1 LAYHLRF
8 RDERSGSLIPMA
20 KGRHELR
27 AARTRWAL
35 IVGLVAGVLAL
46 ALGGVAYAAFR
57 HEQANA
63 GRIVPGTRIAD
74 VDVSGMTRAQALA
87 AVRARARADLDREI
101 VVFVEGER
109 FTTTAR
115 RLGRRAWVGR
125 AVEQAMKAS
134 ERVGWVERAW
144 RRFRDDPLDIDIRL
158 SLGGD
163 GGVERFVRRTAR
175 EVAVDPRGASI
186 GIGKDGGL
194 AFRQAKAGSALN
206 VARAERLLSEALADG
221 SSIVRL
227 SVHPVKAKINARTMP
242 PTIVVHVDTNRLD
255 LYEGFQVTHSW
266 DVATAKP
273 GWVTPVGEWSLYQ
286 KRENP
291 TWYNPALDSWG
302 AGIPAVVPGG
312 PGNPMGTRALYITA
326 PGLIRIHGTYS
337 PDSIGRYA
345 SHGCIRMHNE
355 HVEALYELVPV
366 GAKVIIMGSR
376 PSWASEG
383 DLPDTPDGS
392 DTVA

>member
-1 LAYHLRF
+1 
-8 RDERSGSLIPMA
+8 MA
-20 KGRHELR
+20 RGRHEVR
-27 AARTRWAL
+27 AGRTRWPL
-35 IVGLVAGVLAL
+35 IVGLAAGVLVLALSGAAYAAYRYDQANADRILPGTSVAGV
-46 ALGGVAYAAFR
+46 
-57 HEQANA
+57 
-63 GRIVPGTRIAD
+63 
-74 VDVSGMTRAQALA
+74 DVSEMTRGEAIA
-87 AVRARARADLDREI
+87 AVRARARLDLDREI

-115 RLGRRAWVGR
+115 QLGRRAWVGR
-125 AVEQAMKAS
+125 AVDEAMKAS
-134 ERVGWVERAW
+134 GRLGWVERAW
-144 RRFRDDPLDIDIRL
+144 RRFRDDPLDVDVAL

-163 GGVERFVRRTAR
+163 RGVKGFVRRTAR
-175 EVAVDPRGASI
+175 AVSVVPRDASI
-186 GIGKDGGL
+186 VIGKDGGL
-194 AFRQAKAGSALN
+194 AFRRSKPGVALD
-206 VARAERLLSEALADG
+206 ARRSERLLSEALADG

-227 SVHPVKAKINARTMP
+227 SVHPVAAKINPRTMG

-255 LYEGFQVTHSW
+255 LYEGFEVTHSW

-273 GWVTPVGEWSLYQ
+273 GYVTPVGEWSLYQ

-302 AGIPAVVPGG
+302 AGLPAVVPGG

-326 PGLIRIHGTYS
+326 PGLIRIHGTTS

-355 HVEALYELVPV
+355 QVEELYDLVPV
-366 GAKVIIMGSR
+366 GTKVIILGSR

-383 DLPDTPDGS
+383 DFPDTPDGS

>member
-1 LAYHLRF
+1 
-8 RDERSGSLIPMA
+8 MA
-20 KGRHELR
+20 RGRHEVR
-27 AARTRWAL
+27 AGRTRWPL
-35 IVGLVAGVLAL
+35 IVGLAAGVLVLALSGAAYAAYRYDQANADRILPGTRVAGV
-46 ALGGVAYAAFR
+46 
-57 HEQANA
+57 
-63 GRIVPGTRIAD
+63 
-74 VDVSGMTRAQALA
+74 DVSEMTRGEAVA
-87 AVRARARADLDREI
+87 AVRARARLDLDREI

-115 RLGRRAWVGR
+115 QLGRRAWVGR
-125 AVEQAMKAS
+125 AVDEAMKAS
-134 ERVGWVERAW
+134 ERLGWVERAW
-144 RRFRDDPLDIDIRL
+144 RRFRDDPLDVDVAL

-163 GGVERFVRRTAR
+163 RGVKGFVRRTAR
-175 EVAVDPRGASI
+175 AVSVDPRDASI
-186 GIGKDGGL
+186 VIGKDGGL
-194 AFRQAKAGSALN
+194 AFRRSKPGAALD
-206 VARAERLLSEALADG
+206 ARRSERLLSEALGDG

-227 SVHPVKAKINARTMP
+227 SVHPVAAKINPRTMG

-255 LYEGFQVTHSW
+255 LYEGFEVAHSW

-273 GWVTPVGEWSLYQ
+273 GYVTPVGEWSLYQ

-291 TWYNPALDSWG
+291 TWHNPALDSWG
-302 AGIPAVVPGG
+302 AGLPAVVPGG

-326 PGLIRIHGTYS
+326 PGLIRIHGTSS

-355 HVEALYELVPV
+355 QVEELYDLVPV
-366 GAKVIIMGSR
+366 GTKVIILGSR

-383 DLPDTPDGS
+383 DFPDTPDGS

>member
-1 LAYHLRF
+1 
-8 RDERSGSLIPMA
+8 MA
-20 KGRHELR
+20 KGRHEVR
-27 AARTRWAL
+27 AARKRWPL
-35 IVGLVAGVLAL
+35 IVGLVAGVFVLAL
-46 ALGGVAYAAFR
+46 SGVAFAAFR

-63 GRIVPGTRIAD
+63 SRILPGTRIAD
-74 VDVSGMTRAQALA
+74 VDVSGMTRAEALV
-87 AVRARARADLDREI
+87 AVRARANADLDRQI
-101 VVFVEGER
+101 VVFVQAES

-115 RLGRRAWVGR
+115 QLGRRADVVR
-125 AVEQAMKAS
+125 AVDEAIEATQQI
-134 ERVGWVERAW
+134 GWVERAW
-144 RRFRDDPLDIDIRL
+144 LRFRDDPL
-158 SLGGD
+158 
-163 GGVERFVRRTAR
+163 GVVVELPFEGNGRVEGFVRRTAR
-175 EVAVDPRGASI
+175 QVAVDPRDASI
-186 GIGKDGGL
+186 GMGEDGGL
-194 AFRQAKAGSALN
+194 VFRRAKAGSALRTR
-206 VARAERLLSEALADG
+206 RAERLLTEALVDG

-227 SVHPVKAKINARTMP
+227 SVHPVAAKVTARTMG

-255 LYEGFQVTHSW
+255 LYEGFEVTHSW

-273 GWVTPVGEWSLYQ
+273 GWITPVGEWSLYQ

-302 AGIPAVVPGG
+302 ADLPAVVPGG

-326 PGLIRIHGTYS
+326 PGLIRIHGTTS

-355 HVEALYELVPV
+355 QVEELYDLVPV
-366 GAKVIIMGSR
+366 GTKVIIMGYR

-392 DTVA
+392 NTVA